1 MMESD
6 MPERMNEEGREQE
19 PQSLQWKER
28 GRQRVGGEEPQAACH
43 PKKCL
48 SQG

>member
-1 MMESD
+1 MEPD

-28 GRQRVGGEEPQAACH
+28 GRERVGGEEPQAACH
-43 PKKCL
+43 PRKSL